1 MVQERPDMTAL
12 TRAGYRITT
21 SWSWDDVTRAMY
33 CFETSATANAFV
45 QCVRK
50 RRTDA
55 LALYRYLRDVKD
67 HRGLIYEVLP
77 PAFES
82 QPEEEEGEGEGETCV
97 TFVIYDTG
105 YFFLWVD
112 PSQILQDAL
121 ERHADMKIRYPGAY
135 RVIPS
140 PFDVEFSQISWRPL
154 EVSGTDYVICT
165 NQERADFSDAIAMY
179 VQKLKEVM
187 GSLE

>member
-1 MVQERPDMTAL
+1 MQASPDMGAL

-21 SWSWDDVTRAMY
+21 RWTWDDITRAMY
-33 CFETSATANAFV
+33 CIETSRTANEFV
-45 QCVRK
+45 GCVRK

-55 LALYRYLRDVKD
+55 LALYRYLRYVQAHK
-67 HRGLIYEVLP
+67 GLVYEVLP

-82 QPEEEEGEGEGETCV
+82 NPEEEEGEGETCV

-121 ERHADMKIRYPGAY
+121 DAHPNMKIKYPGAY
-135 RVIPS
+135 RVIPT
-140 PFDVEFSQISWRPL
+140 PFDLEFSQIAWRPTVPTG
-154 EVSGTDYVICT
+154 EDFVICS
-165 NQERADFSDAIAMY
+165 NMDRVDFSDAIDRY
-179 VQKLKEVM
+179 VQQLKAIM
-187 GSLE
+187 GRIR